1 MTQLL
6 VSDIHAHYD
15 QSHVLQGVN
24 FEIQPAT
31 ITTILGR
38 NGSGRSTTLKA
49 LMGIVAPTSGSI
61 KFEGTE
67 IVGMTPAKISRAG
80 IAFVPEDRLVF
91 PNLSVEEN
99 LLVGMQK
106 PRPGRPVWTI
116 DEMYRHF
123 PRLGERKHQIAST
136 LSGGE
141 QQMLTICRSLLGNP
155 KILLVDEPTEG
166 LAPQIVALLRDI
178 LLAIKARGVSII
190 LVEQRLTMALQIS
203 DAVFVMGH
211 GQIAYSGSVS
221 AFKQDTSIR
230 KRWLDV
236 A

>member
-6 VSDIHAHYD
+6 VSDVHAHYD

-24 FEIQPAT
+24 FEIQSGT

-49 LMGIVAPTSGSI
+49 LMGIVAPTAGSI
-61 KFEGTE
+61 KFEGVE
-67 IVGMTPAKISRAG
+67 LVGMTPTKISRAG

-106 PRPGRPVWTI
+106 PRPDRPVWTI
-116 DEMYRHF
+116 EDMYRHF
-123 PRLGERKHQIAST
+123 PRLGERQNQIAST

-203 DAVFVMGH
+203 DTVLVMGH